1 MTTAAS
7 DTSDAAARQRA
18 WDAWLAL
25 RPEDPIDPDVPVTDP
40 HHHLWDRGGHT
51 YLPAEFVADVRAS
64 GHRVQSTL
72 YVECLS
78 QFRGSGPEHLR
89 PVGETEFVAGLPG
102 LELRADGLSVAA
114 GIIARAD
121 LALGEGVTEV
131 LLAHQR
137 AALGRLRGVRFASAY
152 DPDPAIHLSY
162 PTRAGMLR
170 EPSVQAGARCLA
182 RQGLSFDAWL
192 FFHQL
197 GDLEHLARACP
208 DLQIVIDHC
217 GAPIGIGP
225 YANRRKEVFGRW
237 RDALRPLGALPNVYL
252 KFGGLAMPVF
262 GFGWRKQ
269 ERPPDSEVLAQAWR
283 PYFEVCLDTF
293 GPQRCMFESNFPM
306 DRTGCTYGSLWNAF
320 KRLAAPLA
328 PQERAWLL
336 EGTARRVYRL

>member
-1 MTTAAS
+1 MTAVAP
-7 DTSDAAARQRA
+7 DAVARQRA

-25 RPEDPIDPDVPVTDP
+25 RQEDALDPDAPVIDP

-51 YLPAEFVADVRAS
+51 YLPAEFAADVRAS
-64 GHRVQSTL
+64 GHRVQSTV

-78 QFRGSGPEHLR
+78 QFRDSGPEHLR

-102 LELRADGLSVAA
+102 LEPHADGLAVAA

-131 LLAHQR
+131 LLAHQH
-137 AALGRLRGVRFASAY
+137 AASGRLRGVRYASAF
-152 DPDPAIHLSY
+152 DPDPTIHLSY

-170 EPSVQAGARCLA
+170 EPVVQAGARCLA

-197 GDLEHLARACP
+197 GDLQDLARACP

-225 YANRRKEVFGRW
+225 YADRRDEVFGQW
-237 RDALRPLGALPNVYL
+237 REALRPLGALPNVHL

-262 GFGWRKQ
+262 GFGWRKR
-269 ERPPDSEVLAQAWR
+269 ESPPDSELLAQAWR
-283 PYFEVCLDTF
+283 PYFEVCLETF
-293 GPQRCMFESNFPM
+293 GPGRCMFESNFPM

-320 KRLAAPLA
+320 KRLAAPLCA
-328 PQERAWLL
+328 DERALL
-336 EGTARRVYRL
+336 LHGTARRVYRL

>member
-1 MTTAAS
+1 VTAAAA
-7 DTSDAAARQRA
+7 DAAERQRA

-25 RPEDPIDPDVPVTDP
+25 RQEAALDPEVPVIDP

-51 YLPAEFVADVRAS
+51 YLPAEFAADVRAG
-64 GHRVQSTL
+64 GHRVESTL

-78 QFRGSGPEHLR
+78 QFRDSGPEHLR

-102 LELRADGLSVAA
+102 LERHSDGLSVAA
-114 GIIARAD
+114 GIVARAD
-121 LALGEGVTEV
+121 LALGEGVIEV
-131 LLAHQR
+131 LEAHQR
-137 AALGRLRGVRFASAY
+137 VARGRLRGVRFASAF
-152 DPDPAIHLSY
+152 DTDPAIHLSY

-170 EPSVQAGARCLA
+170 EPAVQAGARCLA

-197 GDLEHLARACP
+197 DDLRDLASACP

-225 YANRRKEVFGRW
+225 YANRREEVFGLW
-237 RDALRPLGALPNVYL
+237 REALRPLGALPNVQL

-262 GFGWRKQ
+262 GFGWRKR
-269 ERPPDSEVLAQAWR
+269 ERPPDSEALAQAWR
-283 PYFEVCLDTF
+283 PYFEVCLETF
-293 GPQRCMFESNFPM
+293 GPGRCMFESNFPM

-328 PQERAWLL
+328 PDERALL
-336 EGTARRVYRL
+336 LHGTARRVYRL

>member
-1 MTTAAS
+1 MTAAAP
-7 DTSDAAARQRA
+7 DAAERQRA

-25 RPEDPIDPDVPVTDP
+25 RHEDALDPEVPVTDP

-51 YLPAEFVADVRAS
+51 YLPAQFAADVRTS
-64 GHRVQSTL
+64 GHRVLSTV

-78 QFRGSGPEHLR
+78 QFRVDGPQHLR

-102 LELRADGLSVAA
+102 LEPSPDGLAVAA
-114 GIIARAD
+114 GIVARAD

-131 LLAHQR
+131 LEAHGQ
-137 AALGRLRGVRFASAY
+137 AARGRLRGVRYASAF

-162 PTRAGMLR
+162 PTRAAMLR
-170 EPSVQAGARCLA
+170 EPLVQEGARCLA
-182 RQGLSFDAWL
+182 RQGLSLDAWL

-197 GDLEHLARACP
+197 GELEALARACP

-225 YANRRKEVFGRW
+225 YANRREEVFGLW
-237 RDALRPLGALPNVYL
+237 REALRPLGTLPNVQI

-283 PYFEVCLDTF
+283 PYFEVCLETF
-293 GPQRCMFESNFPM
+293 GPGRCMFESNFPM

-328 PQERAWLL
+328 PDERALL
-336 EGTARRVYRL
+336 LHGTARRVYGL